1 MRLSELRKVAVK
13 QSVRIRFALSN
24 GMECVVNERGIAE
37 VPGLRAV
44 PTFNLEEELGKAQ
57 EFALEPVIVGAVK
70 EKDRPKVRRCTRTEM
85 AGIVSAGGPGE
96 VAHDDH
102 DE

>member
-44 PTFNLEEELGKAQ
+44 PSFNLEDELGHAQ
-57 EFALEPVIVGAVK
+57 EFALEPVVVGAK
-70 EKDRPKVRRCTRTEM
+70 EKDKPKVRRCTRDEM
-85 AGIVSAGGPGE
+85 AGIVSAGGSGE
-96 VAHDDH
+96 AAHDDH
-102 DE
+102 EE